1 MPGLRDFL
9 EEVEGSDVWVESAA
23 RFTNAVGTPI
33 VSADANEDGS
43 AIADIYT
50 LTFDTVVAETSANVT
65 VTTQSPDNPYDGNS
79 FAVAL
84 DGVTA
89 YDNIVP
95 GVDLVFSD
103 AAGFLDTWAAQVRVG
118 RYAGGFA
125 AFGAGAGVPG
135 AGRRHR
141 VENTG
146 TGPATACAV
155 QIVNIVK
162 LYPKVGKIFEYVE
175 PFAEAAVEKL
185 DGDQT
190 APYAITVENK
200 TGSGAAITA
209 DIKVDGALVN
219 VRDEDDNVTTSEDLT
234 VVDIYTIDDGD
245 LEGVVFKL
253 SQSILNTATAN
264 ILIFENL
271 HTQIAEDIAGAAGT
285 YGTTDVPLTEDGEA
299 EGEITAGGVAYY
311 WERTL
316 VADGSSSSRNPT
328 PGDLRLVG
336 SVSLGAGWE

>member
-1 MPGLRDFL
+1 M
-9 EEVEGSDVWVESAA
+9 
-23 RFTNAVGTPI
+23 
-33 VSADANEDGS
+33 
-43 AIADIYT
+43 
-50 LTFDTVVAETSANVT
+50 
-65 VTTQSPDNPYDGNS
+65 
-79 FAVAL
+79 AL
-84 DGVTA
+84 DGATA

-95 GVDLVFSD
+95 SVDLVFSD
-103 AAGFLDTWAAQVRVG
+103 AAGFLDTWTAQVRVG

-162 LYPKVGKIFEYVE
+162 LYPKVGEIFEFVK
-175 PFAEAAVEKL
+175 PFAENAVEKL

-200 TGSGAAITA
+200 AGAGASITA

-299 EGEITAGGVAYY
+299 EGTITAGGVAHY

-316 VADGSSSSRNPT
+316 VADGSSSSRNPA
-328 PGDLRLVG
+328 PGDVRLVG
-336 SVSLGAGWE
+336 SVSDGAGWGD